1 MSWRDDLST
10 IPFEIVTGDSKVW
23 RPLLSQSYEKN
34 IEYSGVQYEFINR
47 VGSLFA
53 RRLPKGRTYPLEFSF
68 TGGDNVKVAN
78 AFELSARDYRAWRV
92 THPFYGRMQV
102 QPLSMKMVS
111 NGLNSTAI
119 SCQVVE
125 SVDAKQ
131 PLAYP
136 DYKDAIEQKLEL
148 LQTII
153 YEFGNIEPLSA
164 NELQVMTNT
173 VSKLGKMVER
183 IVKLE
188 SEYKQYREALNK
200 ALNEID
206 NAMAMTVGFIKAAQQ
221 LINLP
226 ASIASDIGTRFNM
239 LKEALNSLK
248 DNIEGIISGAYFKK
262 LFYNLIGATVVSA
275 MAKAVITQNSG
286 DFETKAD
293 VEAYVN
299 KLLAE
304 YDDFLE
310 TLYGLEDEDFIPDHD
325 VVLALHTL
333 MCETVGSL
341 YQVMF
346 EAKQERVIYTERE
359 TNIIILAHRLYGL
372 ASDENIAKIKNTN
385 KIGLSEILNIKKDRP
400 IKYYV

>member
-119 SCQVVE
+119 ICQVVE

-148 LQTII
+148 LQT
-153 YEFGNIEPLSA
+153 GVSGLGSIEVLSA
-164 NELQVMTNT
+164 KDLQILTDT
-173 VSKLGKMVER
+173 VSKFGKMVER

-188 SEYKQYREALNK
+188 SEYKEYKAALNK

-206 NAMAMTVGFIKAAQQ
+206 NAMAMTTGFIKSIQQ

-226 ASIASDIGTRFNM
+226 ASIASNIGTRFNM

-248 DNIEGIISGAYFKK
+248 DNLEGIISGAYFKK

-275 MAKAVITQNSG
+275 MAKAVITQNTG
-286 DFETKAD
+286 DFETKAE
-293 VEAYVN
+293 VEAYVES
-299 KLLAE
+299 LLSE
-304 YDDFLE
+304 YNDFLE
-310 TLYGLEDEDFIPDHD
+310 TLYGLEDEEFTPDHD
-325 VVLALHTL
+325 VILALHTL

-346 EAKQERVIYTERE
+346 EAKQERIIYPERD
-359 TNIIILAHRLYGL
+359 TNMVLLAHRLYGI
-372 ASDENIAKIKNTN
+372 ASDENIAKIKSTN
-385 KIGLSEILNIKKDRP
+385 RIGLSEILNIKKDRP

>member
-1 MSWRDDLST
+1 MSWSNDLNT
-10 IPFEIVTGDSKVW
+10 IQFEIVTGDRRVW
-23 RPLLSQSYEKN
+23 RPLLAQNYEKN
-34 IEYSGVQYEFINR
+34 VEYSGVQYEFINR

-53 RRLPKGRTYPLEFSF
+53 RRLPKGRSYPLDFSF
-68 TGGDNVKVAN
+68 VGENNVNEAN
-78 AFELSARDYRAWRV
+78 AFELSARDYRAWKI
-92 THPFYGRMQV
+92 THPFYGSMQV
-102 QPLSMKMVS
+102 QPLTMKIIS
-111 NGLNSTAI
+111 NGLNSTLI
-119 SCQVVE
+119 NCQVVE

>member
-23 RPLLSQSYEKN
+23 RPLLSQNYEKN

-68 TGGDNVKVAN
+68 IGGDNVKVAN
-78 AFELSARDYRAWRV
+78 AFELSARDYRAWRI

-111 NGLNSTAI
+111 NGLNCTSI

-125 SVDAKQ
+125 SVDSKQ
-131 PLAYP
+131 PVAYP
-136 DYKDAIEQKLEL
+136 DYRDAIEQKLEL
-148 LQTII
+148 LQTGISDL
-153 YEFGNIEPLSA
+153 GSIEVLSA
-164 NELQVMTNT
+164 KDLQLLTDT

-188 SEYKQYREALNK
+188 SEYKAYKAALNK

-206 NAMAMTVGFIKAAQQ
+206 NAMAMTTGFIKSVQQ

-226 ASIASDIGTRFNM
+226 ASIASNIGTRFNM

-248 DNIEGIISGAYFKK
+248 DNLEGLISGAYFKK
-262 LFYNLIGATVVSA
+262 LFYNLIGATVVGA
-275 MAKAVITQNSG
+275 MAKAGITQNPG
-286 DFETKAD
+286 DFETKAE
-293 VEAYVN
+293 VESYVES
-299 KLLAE
+299 LLAV

-310 TLYGLEDEDFIPDHD
+310 TLYGLEDEEFTPDHD

-346 EAKQERVIYTERE
+346 EAKQERVIYPERD
-359 TNIIILAHRLYGL
+359 TNIILLAHRLYGI
-372 ASDENIAKIKNTN
+372 ASDENIAKIKSTN
-385 KIGLSEILNIKKDRP
+385 RIGLSEILNIKKDRP

>member
-1 MSWRDDLST
+1 MSWSNDLNT
-10 IPFEIVTGDSKVW
+10 IQFEIVTGDRRVW
-23 RPLLSQSYEKN
+23 RPLLAQNYEKN
-34 IEYSGVQYEFINR
+34 VEYSGVQYEFINR

-53 RRLPKGRTYPLEFSF
+53 RRLPKGRSYPLDFSF
-68 TGGDNVKVAN
+68 VGENNVNEAN
-78 AFELSARDYRAWRV
+78 AFELSARDYRAWKI
-92 THPFYGRMQV
+92 THPFYGSMQV
-102 QPLSMKMVS
+102 QPLTMKIIS
-111 NGLNSTAI
+111 NGLNSTLI
-119 SCQVVE
+119 NCQVVE

-206 NAMAMTVGFIKAAQQ
+206 NAMAMTVGFIKATQQ

-226 ASIASDIGTRFNM
+226 ASIANDIGTRFNM

-346 EAKQERVIYTERE
+346 EAKQERIIYPERD
-359 TNIIILAHRLYGL
+359 TNIVLLAHRLYGI
-372 ASDENIAKIKNTN
+372 ASDENIAKIKSTN
-385 KIGLSEILNIKKDRP
+385 RIGLSEILNIKKDRP